1 MTKVSFSTP
10 VGAELAAT
18 GVRYRVWAPDNRKVE
33 VCVENGGGT
42 RHLTLVPLEG
52 GFHEAHDL
60 YGRAGERYR
69 FRLDDGPLTPD
80 PASRSQPEGVFGP
93 SEVVNPDAY
102 TWRVPH
108 WKRPAW
114 RGRVI
119 YELHVGTFTPEGTF
133 AAAKARLRELVDLGV
148 NTIELMPVAAFPGT
162 RNWGYDGVFPF
173 APAACYGPPDALRDL
188 VDAAHEH
195 GLSVM
200 LDVVYNHL
208 GPVGNP
214 LPAFGGCYFHPAR
227 QNPWGAALN
236 FDGPQSGPVRAFF
249 LQNACMWID
258 EYRFDGLRLDS
269 IHSIT
274 DESPVPLV
282 AAIATEVHRRGAWV
296 VGEDERNLASVLAP
310 REHGGFGLDGVWADD
325 FHHSVRVALT
335 EQRESHFAS
344 FSGDAAEI
352 AATLLRG
359 WYYSGQYYP
368 HWQRARGTPTPQCA
382 PESFVLCIS
391 NHDQVGNR
399 PLGDRPHHGRAHAA
413 YRAASLLLC
422 LAPGTPMLFMGQEW
436 AASTPFQFFCEH
448 PGEAGRKVAGGR
460 LAELQRFGLEID
472 DRTKSAMRDPQD
484 EAAFAASKLRWD
496 ERANPPHAGMLA
508 LYRDALRLRIEHPVF
523 QSAPRDRWT
532 AWPVRDTAVAVR
544 WRQPEGDWLLLV
556 ALRAVGELAFLPE
569 GELRAPVDRRWELQ
583 LGTNAAVYGGGAD
596 AVAESDERGFRLATP
611 GAALFRAPVARAS

>member
-1 MTKVSFSTP
+1 MRVSVP
-10 VGAELAAT
+10 AAVGAEIAGS

-33 VCVENGGGT
+33 LCVENHAGA
-42 RHLTLVPLEG
+42 RNVAFVPLEG
-52 GFHEAHDL
+52 GFHEVQDI
-60 YGRAGERYR
+60 YGRAGDRYR
-69 FRLDDGPLTPD
+69 LRLDDGPLTPD

-93 SEVVNPDAY
+93 SEVVDPDAY
-102 TWRVPH
+102 PWRTPN
-108 WKRPAW
+108 WRRPAW

-119 YELHVGTFTPEGTF
+119 YELHIGTFTPDGTF
-133 AAAKARLRELVDLGV
+133 AAAKMRLRELVELGV
-148 NTIELMPVAAFPGT
+148 NTIEIMPLAAFPGS

-173 APAACYGPPDALRDL
+173 APAVCYGPPDALRDL
-188 VDAAHEH
+188 IDAAHEQ
-195 GLSVM
+195 GLAVM

-249 LQNACMWID
+249 IQNACMWID
-258 EYRFDGLRLDS
+258 EYRIDGLRLDS

-282 AAIATEVHRRGAWV
+282 AAIAAEAHRRSAWV
-296 VGEDERNLASVLAP
+296 VGEDERNFANVLVP
-310 REHGGFGLDGVWADD
+310 QVQGGFGLDGVWADD

-335 EQRESHFAS
+335 GQRESHFAS
-344 FSGDAAEI
+344 FTGDAAEI

-368 HWQRARGTPTPQCA
+368 HWQRARGTPTPNCA
-382 PESFVLCIS
+382 PEAFVLCLS

-399 PLGDRPHHGRAHAA
+399 PLGDRLHHGREHAA

-422 LAPGTPMLFMGQEW
+422 LAPGTPLLFMGQEW

-460 LAELQRFGLEID
+460 LAELQRFGLQID
-472 DRTKSAMRDPQD
+472 DQTRTAMRDPQD
-484 EAAFAASKLRWD
+484 EQAFAVSKLNWE
-496 ERANPPHAGMLA
+496 ERARAPHAATLA
-508 LYRDALRLRIEHPVF
+508 LYRDALRLRAGHAVF
-523 QSAPRDRWT
+523 QSASRDRWT
-532 AWPVRDTAVAVR
+532 AWPVRETAVAVR

-556 ALRAVGELAFLPE
+556 ALRAVGELALDLE
-569 GELRAPVDRRWELQ
+569 GELRPPTERHWELQ
-583 LGTNAAVYGGGAD
+583 LASNAESYGGETGAK
-596 AVAESDERGFRLATP
+596 AESDERGFRLSTP
-611 GAALFRAPVARAS
+611 GAVLFRAPVARAT

>member
-1 MTKVSFSTP
+1 MSLPPPTP
-10 VGAELAAT
+10 VGAELDST

-33 VCVENGGGT
+33 VCVEGPGGA
-42 RHLTLVPLEG
+42 RHLALVPLAG

-60 YGRAGERYR
+60 YGRAGDRYR
-69 FRLDDGPLTPD
+69 FRLDDGPLAPD

-93 SEVVNPDAY
+93 SEVVDPGAY
-102 TWRVPH
+102 TWRASR
-108 WKRPAW
+108 WKRPSW

-133 AAAKARLRELVDLGV
+133 ASAKARLRDLVDLGV
-148 NTIELMPVAAFPGT
+148 NTLELMPVAAFPGG

-173 APAACYGPPDALRDL
+173 APAACYGPPAALRDL
-188 VDAAHEH
+188 VDAAHEL

-214 LPAFGGCYFHPAR
+214 LPAFGGCYFHPTR
-227 QNPWGAALN
+227 HTPWGAALN
-236 FDGPQSGPVRAFF
+236 FDGAQSGPVRAFF

-274 DESPVPLV
+274 DESPVALV
-282 AAIATEVHRRGAWV
+282 AAVAAEVQRRGAWV
-296 VGEDERNLASVLAP
+296 VGEDERNFASVLAP
-310 REHGGFGLDGVWADD
+310 RERGGFGLDGVWADD

-335 EQRESHFAS
+335 GQRESHFGS
-344 FSGDAAEI
+344 FKGDAAEL

-359 WYYSGQYYP
+359 WYYCGQYYP
-368 HWQRARGTPTPQCA
+368 HWQRARGTPTADCTPDA
-382 PESFVLCIS
+382 FVLCVS

-399 PLGDRPHHGRAHAA
+399 PLGDRLHHGREHAA

-422 LAPGTPMLFMGQEW
+422 LAPGTPLLFMGQEW
-436 AASTPFQFFCEH
+436 AAGTPFQFFCEH

-472 DRTKSAMRDPQD
+472 ERTRNAMPDPQD
-484 EAAFAASKLRWD
+484 EAAFTASKLDWA
-496 ERANPPHAGMLA
+496 ERARPPHTGMLA
-508 LYRDALRLRIEHPVF
+508 LHRAALRLRDQHPIF
-523 QSAPRDRWT
+523 QSPPRDCWT
-532 AWPVRDTAVAVR
+532 AWPAHDAVVAIR

-556 ALRAVGELAFLPE
+556 ALRAAGELTLGAA
-569 GELRAPVDRRWELQ
+569 GELKAPAERRWELE
-583 LGTNAAVYGGGAD
+583 LASNAAAFAGEDRLAA
-596 AVAESDERGFRLATP
+596 AVEAEGFRLSTP
-611 GAALFRAPVARAS
+611 GAALFRAPVLRAD